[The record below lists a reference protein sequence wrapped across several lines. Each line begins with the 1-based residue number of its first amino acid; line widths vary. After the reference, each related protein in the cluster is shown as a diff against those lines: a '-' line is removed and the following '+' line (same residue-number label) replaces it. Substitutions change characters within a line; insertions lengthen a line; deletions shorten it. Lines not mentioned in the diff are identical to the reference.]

1 MTEAVRFCIDNGLA
15 LVTIDRPETRNAVNS
30 AVIARLGEVLD
41 DIEQWA
47 DDVCV
52 FAIRGAG
59 DRVFVSGGDLKE
71 MAALR
76 TVDQASAMASAMR
89 GILDRIAALPM
100 PTVALVNGA
109 AIGGGAEV
117 AVACDIRI
125 AVETARIGF
134 TQSQLAI
141 MPAWGGIERLVGL
154 VGRARA
160 LYLLLGGHTV
170 DASIALAMGLVDE
183 VVRPDDF
190 DQRSHELL
198 ALISSVPAAPRLS
211 IKALVAELMP
221 AVSPGTAE
229 AAVGSFAQA
238 WVAEAHWAAV
248 AAATERSRPA
258 SIDVPGG

>member
-1 MTEAVRFCIDNGLA
+1 MTEAVRFRIDDGIA
-15 LVTIDRPETRNAVNS
+15 LVTIDRPDTRNAVSS

-41 DIEQWA
+41 DVERRA
-47 DDVCV
+47 DDVRV

-76 TVDQASAMASAMR
+76 TLDQASAMALAMR
-89 GILDRIAALPM
+89 GVLDRIAALPM
-100 PTVALVNGA
+100 PTIALVNGA

-125 AVETARIGF
+125 AVDTARIGF

-160 LYLLLGGHTV
+160 LYLLLGGQPV
-170 DASIALAMGLVDE
+170 DAGTALAMGLLDE
-183 VVRPDDF
+183 TVPSEHF
-190 DQRSHELL
+190 DARCRELL
-198 ALISSVPAAPRLS
+198 SVVAGVPGVPRLA
-211 IKALVAELMP
+211 IKALVAAVAP
-221 AVSPGTAE
+221 AVSPGTSDSAIE
-229 AAVGSFAQA
+229 SFAES
-238 WVAEAHWAAV
+238 WVADEHWTAV
-248 AAATERSRPA
+248 AAVTARVRAARP
-258 SIDVPGG
+258 DVADG